1 MTACTAFDQPAEAR
15 SGSAWPSAFHIAWM
29 ISWATNTVFMVMG
42 AGARAFTSVPSGRR
56 ISTLRKVPSL
66 RGRSGSKNEASAMNT
81 ADVELAIELFLKPR
95 ICGDGAGEVDDR
107 ARRPST
113 VSVTAI
119 LPSIGSKQSL
129 STGSSARQTPWARRS
144 MQARKRRSAW
154 SSTPSKKSAARSVP
168 SSSTSAPSRSA
179 PMRVEPIMAR
189 RSPSS
194 ASGRRV
200 LSIRSRHRSSRVVP
214 RSISFST
221 GRRMPSW
228 KISVAAEL

>member
-1 MTACTAFDQPAEAR
+1 
-15 SGSAWPSAFHIAWM
+15 
-29 ISWATNTVFMVMG
+29 
-42 AGARAFTSVPSGRR
+42 
-56 ISTLRKVPSL
+56 
-66 RGRSGSKNEASAMNT
+66 MNT
-81 ADVELAIELFLKPR
+81 AEVELAIELFLKPR
-95 ICGDGAGEVDDR
+95 ICGEVP
-107 ARRPST
+107 AKSTIRPSSFT
-113 VSVTAI
+113 VRVTAI

-129 STGSSARQTPWARRS
+129 STGSSARHTPLARRS
-144 MQARKRRSAW
+144 MQVRKRRSAW
-154 SSTPSKKSAARSVP
+154 SSTPSKKSPARSTP
-168 SSSTSAPSRSA
+168 SSSTSSASRSA

-200 LSIRSRHRSSRVVP
+200 LSISRRHRSSRILP